1 MRCVCFSLLICMAV
15 GCGSSPSAVVV
26 PIEEVPEALRTTAQK
41 KLPDVKFENAVK
53 FKDGSYEVR
62 GKDSKGKVRDVE
74 FSPSGEVTEVE

>member
-1 MRCVCFSLLICMAV
+1 MRRCWSTLLILIAA
-15 GCGSSPSAVVV
+15 GCGAGSSAVVV
-26 PIEEVPEALRTTAQK
+26 PIDEVPETLRKTAQE

-74 FSPSGEVTEVE
+74 FSPTGEVTEVE